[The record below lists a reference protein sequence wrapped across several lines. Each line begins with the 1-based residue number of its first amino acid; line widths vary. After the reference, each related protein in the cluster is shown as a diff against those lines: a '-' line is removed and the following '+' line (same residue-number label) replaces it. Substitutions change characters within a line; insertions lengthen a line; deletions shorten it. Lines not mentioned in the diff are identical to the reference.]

1 MTTMLIAHVTFL
13 VSDADRPAALGALE
27 AEAATVRS
35 MPGCLAFVPFT
46 DATDPRQLGV
56 LHEWR
61 SAEDFA
67 NYTRSETFKRFGAA
81 VRPLM
86 TAPAVSQRF
95 EARLIE
101 KTD

>member
-1 MTTMLIAHVTFL
+1 MLIAHVIFP
-13 VSDADRPAALGALE
+13 VSEADRQRALDALTAE
-27 AEAATVRS
+27 AETVRS
-35 MPGCLAFVPFT
+35 MAGCLAFVPFS
-46 DATDPRQLGV
+46 DASDPRQVGL

-61 SAEDFA
+61 SVEDFA
-67 NYTRSETFKRFGAA
+67 NYTQTDTFRRFSAQ

-101 KTD
+101 KTN